1 MFFSQLDI
9 KKLKGFKK
17 YHRIRIGDYPILF
30 ELQKPSTIILY
41 AILHRKWSISINVV
55 LS

>member
-17 YHRIRIGDYPILF
+17 YHRIRIGGYPILF

-41 AILHRKWSISINVV
+41 AILHRKSVYKH
-55 LS
+55 